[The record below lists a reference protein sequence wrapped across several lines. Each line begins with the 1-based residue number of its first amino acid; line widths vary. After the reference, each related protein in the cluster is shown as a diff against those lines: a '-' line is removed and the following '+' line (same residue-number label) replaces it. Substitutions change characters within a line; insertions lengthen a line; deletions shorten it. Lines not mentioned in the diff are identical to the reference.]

1 MDFKTRLNKQTALLD
16 AHTELFDKQKRYR
29 QEYNEAMQ
37 VKDYD
42 LAREKWA
49 YYEGYS
55 KAVSDLLDHL
65 LRTNDPRQLE
75 LKLDD

>member
-1 MDFKTRLNKQTALLD
+1 MDLKTRLNKQTALLD

-49 YYEGYS
+49 YYDGYS
-55 KAVSDLLDHL
+55 KAVTDLLNHIL
-65 LRTNDPRQLE
+65 TLNHPRQLE
-75 LKLDD
+75 LELDD

>member
-1 MDFKTRLNKQTALLD
+1 MDLKTRLEKHSALLD
-16 AHTELFDKQKRYR
+16 AHTDLFDKQQRYR

-55 KAVSDLLDHL
+55 KATSDLQDHL

-75 LKLDD
+75 LNLNG

>member
-1 MDFKTRLNKQTALLD
+1 MDLKTRLEKQSALLD
-16 AHTELFDKQKRYR
+16 AHTELFDKQQRYR

-49 YYEGYS
+49 YYDGYS
-55 KAVSDLLDHL
+55 KAVTDLLNHIL
-65 LRTNDPRQLE
+65 KLNPPRQLGLE
-75 LKLDD
+75 

>member
-1 MDFKTRLNKQTALLD
+1 
-16 AHTELFDKQKRYR
+16 
-29 QEYNEAMQ
+29 MQ
-37 VKDYD
+37 VKNYD

-55 KAVSDLLDHL
+55 KAVTDLLNHL
-65 LRTNDPRQLE
+65 LKLSHPRQLE

>member
-1 MDFKTRLNKQTALLD
+1 MDLKTRLEKQSALLD
-16 AHTELFDKQKRYR
+16 AHTELFDKQQRYR

-55 KAVSDLLDHL
+55 KAVTDLLNHIL
-65 LRTNDPRQLE
+65 KLNPPRQLE
-75 LKLDD
+75 LELDD

>member
-1 MDFKTRLNKQTALLD
+1 MDLKTRLEKQSALLD
-16 AHTELFDKQKRYR
+16 AHTELFDKQHRYR

-37 VKDYD
+37 VKNYD

-55 KAVSDLLDHL
+55 KAVTDLLNRL
-65 LRTNDPRQLE
+65 LKLSHPRQLE

>member
-1 MDFKTRLNKQTALLD
+1 MDLKTRLEKQSALLD
-16 AHTELFDKQKRYR
+16 AHTDLFDKQQRYR

-49 YYEGYS
+49 YYDGYS
-55 KAVSDLLDHL
+55 KAVTDLLNHL
-65 LRTNDPRQLE
+65 IKLNHPRQLE
-75 LKLDD
+75 LELDD

>member
-1 MDFKTRLNKQTALLD
+1 MDLKTRLEKQSALLD
-16 AHTELFDKQKRYR
+16 ALTELLDKQQRYR

-42 LAREKWA
+42 LAREMWA

-55 KAVSDLLDHL
+55 KAVTDFLNHL
-65 LRTNDPRQLE
+65 LKLSHPRQLE